1 MNEGYDTAFIVSL
14 TGNGKRRKIL
24 IPPILNR
31 LHSKGNDGR
40 VMTIV
45 KDVRTVGEIGCIGLG
60 YWIIEMLQQHSI
72 AE

>member
-14 TGNGKRRKIL
+14 AGNGKRRKIL

-45 KDVRTVGEIGCIGLG
+45 KDVRTVGEIGCIGSRILDD
-60 YWIIEMLQQHSI
+60 
-72 AE
+72 